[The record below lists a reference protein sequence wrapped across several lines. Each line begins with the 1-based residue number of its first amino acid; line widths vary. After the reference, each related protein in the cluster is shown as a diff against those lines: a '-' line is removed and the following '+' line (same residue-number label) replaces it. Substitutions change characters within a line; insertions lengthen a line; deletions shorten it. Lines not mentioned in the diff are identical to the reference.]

1 MSLTTPSLQFGSRLR
16 AAVVHLLLSLAVAAL
31 AALLVFAVWYPMP
44 YRQISGGRDLFLLV
58 VAVDVAI
65 GPLITLAVFDRR
77 KPRAELV
84 RDMAVVAALQL
95 AALGYGLFTV
105 AQARPAVVALE
116 GDRLRV
122 VRAIDLAGADFSG
135 APPALARLSWTG
147 PQLLATRRPDASER
161 LDAIDRGLAGE
172 DVGMRPKFWLP
183 PEQTGAALARA
194 AKPFGPLL
202 QRQPARAAEV
212 REAIAATGLPAEQV
226 GYLPLL
232 ARQTDWSALVDR
244 RSGAVVGFVNI
255 DGF

>member
-84 RDMAVVAALQL
+84 RDMAVVAAMQL
-95 AALGYGLFTV
+95 AALAYGLHTV

-116 GDRLRV
+116 VDRLRV
-122 VRAIDLAGADFSG
+122 VRAIDLAAADFSA
-135 APPALARLSWTG
+135 APPALAQLSWWG
-147 PQLLATRRPDASER
+147 PRLLATRTPDASEK
-161 LDAIDRGLAGE
+161 LDAIDHGLAGE

-183 PEQTGAALARA
+183 PEQTGPAMARA

-202 QRQPARAAEV
+202 KRQPARAAEV
-212 REAIAATGLPAEQV
+212 QAANAATGRPADQV

-232 ARQTDWSALVDR
+232 ARQSDWSALVDR
-244 RSGAVVGFVNI
+244 LSGEVLGYVPV

>member
-1 MSLTTPSLQFGSRLR
+1 MNLQAPSLQFGSRLR
-16 AAVVHLLLSLAVAAL
+16 AALVHLLLSLAVAAL

-44 YRQISGGRDLFLLV
+44 YRQISGGRELFLLV

-95 AALGYGLFTV
+95 AALAYGLYTV

-122 VRAIDLAGADFSG
+122 VRAIDLASADFSG
-135 APPALARLSWTG
+135 APPALARLSWIG
-147 PQLLATRRPDASER
+147 PQLLATRRPDASEK

-183 PEQTGAALARA
+183 PEQTGPALARA

-202 QRQPARAAEV
+202 QRLPARAAEV
-212 REAIAATGLPAEQV
+212 NSAIAATGLPADQV